1 MFKIGLIILIVYFLC
16 YNVIIE
22 IQQDH
27 YSTYSTKGNVK
38 INESKYDGIC
48 FKRNIFA
55 WLPPILVIF
64 AGIWIFYFKSDP
76 DILFSLLGLLFFS
89 SIAGMINSLHASR
102 INIDIGKQ
110 TDMTDTKR
118 FKKEEDNIT
127 YGKASIIGGTIYS
140 AHHIKKNV
148 KELTDVDSWKE
159 SK

>member
-22 IQQDH
+22 IQQDY

-64 AGIWIFYFKSDP
+64 AGIWIFYFKSNP
-76 DILFSLLGLLFFS
+76 DTLFSLLGLLFFS

-118 FKKEEDNIT
+118 FKREENNIT
-127 YGKASIIGGTIYS
+127 YGKASIIGGTLYS
-140 AHHIKKNV
+140 AHHIKKNI
-148 KELTDVDSWKE
+148 KEITDVDNWKE
-159 SK
+159 FK

>member
-22 IQQDH
+22 IQQDY
-27 YSTYSTKGNVK
+27 YSTYSTKGNIQ

-55 WLPPILVIF
+55 WLPPILVILI
-64 AGIWIFYFKSDP
+64 GIWIFYFKAIP
-76 DILFSLLGLLFFS
+76 DTLFSLLGLLFFS

-118 FKKEEDNIT
+118 FKKEEIT
-127 YGKASIIGGTIYS
+127 
-140 AHHIKKNV
+140 
-148 KELTDVDSWKE
+148 
-159 SK
+159 